1 MHIQQ
6 THIKQH
12 SYFKL
17 SLPHPFVTC
26 LVFFNMQIINLS
38 SNFFYATED
47 YTHRIYISTASPSL
61 AQKSAAYTLW
71 LAREYAVSLLSK
83 PSSVAVRYFGFLSP
97 SSLPLRRTIL
107 QQQSILCVCV
117 CECLLTASL
126 LLSGSDLESTLNPM
140 EKEKPVLLT
149 SAQAQK
155 DECLAR
161 THSSVPDSKYVNR
174 CRLGLCC

>member
-1 MHIQQ
+1 MQLKTTHTPHIHLNSL
-6 THIKQH
+6 TFFGLEICCIYSMAGPRICSFFAIKTFIGG
-12 SYFKL
+12 SPLFWIFK
-17 SLPHPFVTC
+17 P
-26 LVFFNMQIINLS
+26 IES
-38 SNFFYATED
+38 SSAQNN
-47 YTHRIYISTASPSL
+47 PL
-61 AQKSAAYTLW
+61 A
-71 LAREYAVSLLSK
+71 AVY
-83 PSSVAVRYFGFLSP
+83 PV
-97 SSLPLRRTIL
+97 
-107 QQQSILCVCV
+107 CVCV